1 MKKLKYFFASAI
13 VLVAVA
19 ISTIVFAEYKEQ
31 KGDLRVGNT
40 ISNKNVSVNAGSSN
54 LINDGDVKVV
64 KTVSKTDAEGV
75 YNVKFDISA
84 KEKENTNTTPIY
96 AVVVFDNSG
105 SMICDSAKRSYAK
118 TSASGHYSR
127 PYTASLGDEKT
138 IYCSNAYDSSVVL
151 NDKWESAVKGT
162 KSFTNEILSIDSSKI
177 SYVTFADYASNA
189 TQWYKNGDNIPKSV
203 YGHPIGGTNLS
214 DAINKAYNKLSEKT
228 IPTKAKKII
237 IVISDGEPDYVNA
250 AYNSANKAKKAGIKI
265 YSIGYAVDKDS
276 TAANVLKNV
285 SSNSANDTTNYSF
298 LAGQDNVSNIFKK
311 LAADITTVYAKDAT
325 LTDTIGG
332 NFKFTSSNDNVKVD
346 GQNVSFSIDKLTTE
360 PQSFSFNI
368 TIDDENITEDG
379 WYPTNDGFN
388 LTYTD
393 VYGNSQKIT
402 SPEDP
407 EVYWVAKRYDYKIE
421 YYYDRQIDDTLTKTG
436 KDVKGKEITVSEESI
451 KNNTKEGYS
460 FVNTDPSTGKIV
472 ISSTEKNVIRVYYE
486 RNSYDYEVH
495 YFFNGNEDES
505 LIDRKSAKYNDVI
518 NTYTDKVK
526 TGYKLDR
533 VETLPLTI
541 KTKGNVINVYYV
553 TDETQTKELSYTVE
567 YYKDGNKVANDTQV
581 VKKTKQVLES
591 DTLTVKKGEIN
602 VTNKYVGYKFEKTNP
617 ETIPN
622 SINDKGVIKVYYV
635 KDMFEYTINYYY
647 NGKIDNSKTESS
659 KAKYET
665 LINTYPDKKEVGY
678 KLEKTENLPLTVT
691 EDKTKNVIKVY
702 YVTDEAQTKELSY
715 TVEYYKDGNK
725 VANDTQVV
733 KETKQVLESDT
744 LTVKNSEIN
753 VTDKYVGYSFVK
765 TEPSTIPNSINDK
778 GVIRVYY
785 ERNSY
790 DYEVHYF
797 FNGNED
803 ESLIERKS
811 AKYNDV
817 INTYTDKVKTGYK
830 FEKTENLPLT
840 VTEDKTKNVINV
852 YYVTDENQTK
862 ELSYTVE
869 YYKDGNKVAND
880 TQVVKQTKQVLESDT
895 LTVEKGEINVT
906 NKYVGYKF
914 EKTNPETIPNF
925 IEDKGVIKVYYV
937 TDENQTKELS
947 YTVEYYKDGE
957 KVTNDTQVV
966 KETKQVLESDTL
978 TVKKVEINVTNKYV
992 GYKFE
997 KTNPETIPNS
1007 INDKGVIKVYY
1018 VKDMFEYTINYYYNG
1033 KIDNSKTERSNAKY
1047 ETVINTYPDKKEVGY
1062 KLEKTENLPL
1072 TVTEDKTKNV
1082 IKVYYVTDNTQTKN
1096 LSYTVEYYKDGKKVE
1111 NDTQVVKE
1119 TKQVLESDTLTVKKG
1134 EINVTNKYVGYK
1146 FEKTNPETIPN
1157 SIEDKGII
1165 KVYYVFDESQ
1175 TKELSYTVEYY
1186 KNGKKVENDTQV
1198 ETVTVHVL
1206 EPNTLKVNQDKINT
1220 ENKYVGYKLEK
1231 TNPETIPSEINN
1243 GGIIKVY
1250 YILDDGQTKTLTY
1263 TVNYYKD
1270 GNLVK
1275 EDTETIY
1282 ETKQVLESDTLT
1294 VKSEEINIKD
1304 KYVGYKFVKTNPEL
1318 IPEIIENKGVIDVYY
1333 EKDTFTYEVRYYFN
1347 RELDESLTE
1356 KKEALYGDKITSYT
1370 DKVKE
1375 DYTLETV
1382 ENLPLVISEDE
1393 SKNIINVYYKIDGQ
1407 GVIEPIEPPHTSTNN
1422 SIYALILLV
1431 NALGASVLLKKREN

>member
-31 KGDLRVGNT
+31 KGDIRFGNN
-40 ISNKNVSVNAGSSN
+40 ISNNSITVTEGN
-54 LINDGDVKVV
+54 LVEQGDIQIN
-64 KTVSKTDAEGV
+64 KTVSKIDDNGNYKVTFE
-75 YNVKFDISA
+75 VKGKDVETHTSN
-84 KEKENTNTTPIY
+84 KKDVY
-96 AVVVFDNSG
+96 AVVVLDKSNSMCN
-105 SMICDSAKRSYAK
+105 SYNCSRDEKWTSAVNGAK
-118 TSASGHYSR
+118 TFAKTLHEKI
-127 PYTASLGDEKT
+127 PTANIAL
-138 IYCSNAYDSSVVL
+138 
-151 NDKWESAVKGT
+151 
-162 KSFTNEILSIDSSKI
+162 
-177 SYVTFADYASNA
+177 VTFADKDGFLGIFDNAYNDAEVLRNFDNKDFSNVNFG
-189 TQWYKNGDNIPKSV
+189 TPN
-203 YGHPIGGTNLS
+203 GGTNLYAGLYEANELLTAS
-214 DAINKAYNKLSEKT
+214 NVKKDAIKYVV
-228 IPTKAKKII
+228 
-237 IVISDGEPDYVNA
+237 VISDGEPTLYYDDNGYTKGPGSHMDATTERKTKEMAKTVQK
-250 AYNSANKAKKAGIKI
+250 SAEVFA
-265 YSIGYAVDKDS
+265 IGYDYNGTILSEVASGADHVYLSDPTTIVTKFTDIATIMGKANAGTDAVL
-276 TAANVLKNV
+276 T
-285 SSNSANDTTNYSF
+285 
-298 LAGQDNVSNIFKK
+298 DNIGAKFVMTDAQGNKYTSEKF
-311 LAADITTVYAKDAT
+311 DITEAGKT
-325 LTDTIGG
+325 
-332 NFKFTSSNDNVKVD
+332 
-346 GQNVSFSIDKLTTE
+346 
-360 PQSFSFNI
+360 FSFNI
-368 TIDDENITEDG
+368 KINEEDITEDG
-379 WYPTNDGFN
+379 WYSTNADFE

-393 VYGNSQKIT
+393 PNGTTKTIKSTKN
-402 SPEDP
+402 P

-421 YYYDRQIDDTLTKTG
+421 YYYDGQIDNTLTETG

-460 FVNTDPSTGKIV
+460 LTSVNPTTRKIV
-472 ISSTEKNVIRVYYE
+472 ISSSEENVIRVYYE

-505 LIDRKSAKYNDVI
+505 LIERKSAKYNDVI

-526 TGYKLDR
+526 TGYKLYR
-533 VETLPLTI
+533 VENLPLTI

-553 TDETQTKELSYTVE
+553 IDETQTKELSYTVE
-567 YYKDGNKVANDTQV
+567 YYKDGKKVANDTQV
-581 VKKTKQVLES
+581 VKETKQVLES
-591 DTLTVKKGEIN
+591 DTLTVKKSEIN

-647 NGKIDNSKTESS
+647 NGKIDNSKIESS

-665 LINTYPDKKEVGY
+665 VISTYPDKKEVGY
-678 KLEKTENLPLTVT
+678 KLEKTENLPLTV
-691 EDKTKNVIKVY
+691 
-702 YVTDEAQTKELSY
+702 S
-715 TVEYYKDGNK
+715 
-725 VANDTQVV
+725 
-733 KETKQVLESDT
+733 
-744 LTVKNSEIN
+744 
-753 VTDKYVGYSFVK
+753 
-765 TEPSTIPNSINDK
+765 
-778 GVIRVYY
+778 
-785 ERNSY
+785 
-790 DYEVHYF
+790 
-797 FNGNED
+797 
-803 ESLIERKS
+803 
-811 AKYNDV
+811 
-817 INTYTDKVKTGYK
+817 
-830 FEKTENLPLT
+830 
-840 VTEDKTKNVINV
+840 EDKTKNVINV

-869 YYKDGNKVAND
+869 YYKDGKKVA
-880 TQVVKQTKQVLESDT
+880 
-895 LTVEKGEINVT
+895 
-906 NKYVGYKF
+906 
-914 EKTNPETIPNF
+914 
-925 IEDKGVIKVYYV
+925 
-937 TDENQTKELS
+937 
-947 YTVEYYKDGE
+947 
-957 KVTNDTQVV
+957 NDTQVV

-978 TVKKVEINVTNKYV
+978 TVKKSEINVTDKYV
-992 GYKFE
+992 GYSFV
-997 KTNPETIPNS
+997 KTEPSTIPNS
-1007 INDKGVIKVYY
+1007 INDKGIIRVYY
-1018 VKDMFEYTINYYYNG
+1018 ERNSYDYEVHYFFNG
-1033 KIDNSKTERSNAKY
+1033 NEDESLIETKSAKY
-1047 ETVINTYPDKKEVGY
+1047 NDVINTYTDKVKTGY
-1062 KLEKTENLPL
+1062 KLQKTENLPL
-1072 TVTEDKTKNV
+1072 TIGVENNV
-1082 IKVYYVTDNTQTKN
+1082 INVYYVTDNTQTKE

-1111 NDTQVVKE
+1111 NDTQKVTE
-1119 TKQVLESDTLTVKKG
+1119 TKQVLESDTLTIKKG

-1157 SIEDKGII
+1157 YINDKGVI

-1198 ETVTVHVL
+1198 EVATVHVL
-1206 EPNTLKVNQDKINT
+1206 EPNTLQVNQDKINT

-1294 VKSEEINIKD
+1294 VKAEEINIKD

-1318 IPEIIENKGVIDVYY
+1318 IPEVIENKGVIDVYY

-1347 RELDESLTE
+1347 RQLDESLTE
-1356 KKEALYGDKITSYT
+1356 KSVALYGDKITSYT

-1407 GVIEPIEPPHTSTNN
+1407 GVIEPIEPPHTSANN

>member
-31 KGDLRVGNT
+31 KGDIRFGNN
-40 ISNKNVSVNAGSSN
+40 ISNNSITVTEGN
-54 LINDGDVKVV
+54 LVEQGDIQIN
-64 KTVSKTDAEGV
+64 KTVSKIDDNGNYKVTFE
-75 YNVKFDISA
+75 VKGKDVETHTSN
-84 KEKENTNTTPIY
+84 KKDVY
-96 AVVVFDNSG
+96 AVVVLDKSNSMCN
-105 SMICDSAKRSYAK
+105 SYNCSRDEKWTSAVNGAK
-118 TSASGHYSR
+118 TFAKTLHEKI
-127 PYTASLGDEKT
+127 PTANIAL
-138 IYCSNAYDSSVVL
+138 
-151 NDKWESAVKGT
+151 
-162 KSFTNEILSIDSSKI
+162 
-177 SYVTFADYASNA
+177 VTFADKDGFLGIFDNAYNDAEVLRNFDNKDFSNVNFG
-189 TQWYKNGDNIPKSV
+189 TPN
-203 YGHPIGGTNLS
+203 GGTNLYAGLYEANELLTAS
-214 DAINKAYNKLSEKT
+214 NVKKDAIKYVV
-228 IPTKAKKII
+228 
-237 IVISDGEPDYVNA
+237 VISDGEPTLYYDDNGYTKGPGSHMDATTERKTKEMAKIVQK
-250 AYNSANKAKKAGIKI
+250 SAEVFA
-265 YSIGYAVDKDS
+265 IGYDYNGTILSEVASGADHVYLSDPTTIVNKFTDIA
-276 TAANVLKNV
+276 TIMGKAN
-285 SSNSANDTTNYSF
+285 
-298 LAGQDNVSNIFKK
+298 AG
-311 LAADITTVYAKDAT
+311 TDAT
-325 LTDTIGG
+325 LTDNIGAKFVMTDAQG
-332 NFKFTSSNDNVKVD
+332 NKYTSEKFD
-346 GQNVSFSIDKLTTE
+346 ITE
-360 PQSFSFNI
+360 AGKTFSFNI
-368 TIDDENITEDG
+368 KINEEDITEDG
-379 WYPTNDGFN
+379 WYSTNADFE

-393 VYGNSQKIT
+393 PNGTTKTIKSTKN
-402 SPEDP
+402 P

-421 YYYDRQIDDTLTKTG
+421 YYYDGQIDNTLTETG

-460 FVNTDPSTGKIV
+460 LTCVNPTTRKIV
-472 ISSTEKNVIRVYYE
+472 ISSSE
-486 RNSYDYEVH
+486 
-495 YFFNGNEDES
+495 
-505 LIDRKSAKYNDVI
+505 
-518 NTYTDKVK
+518 
-526 TGYKLDR
+526 
-533 VETLPLTI
+533 
-541 KTKGNVINVYYV
+541 
-553 TDETQTKELSYTVE
+553 
-567 YYKDGNKVANDTQV
+567 
-581 VKKTKQVLES
+581 
-591 DTLTVKKGEIN
+591 
-602 VTNKYVGYKFEKTNP
+602 
-617 ETIPN
+617 
-622 SINDKGVIKVYYV
+622 
-635 KDMFEYTINYYY
+635 
-647 NGKIDNSKTESS
+647 
-659 KAKYET
+659 
-665 LINTYPDKKEVGY
+665 
-678 KLEKTENLPLTVT
+678 EN
-691 EDKTKNVIKVY
+691 
-702 YVTDEAQTKELSY
+702 
-715 TVEYYKDGNK
+715 
-725 VANDTQVV
+725 
-733 KETKQVLESDT
+733 
-744 LTVKNSEIN
+744 
-753 VTDKYVGYSFVK
+753 
-765 TEPSTIPNSINDK
+765 
-778 GVIRVYY
+778 VIRVYY

-817 INTYTDKVKTGYK
+817 INAYTDKVKTGYK
-830 FEKTENLPLT
+830 LEKTENLPLIIG
-840 VTEDKTKNVINV
+840 VENNIINV
-852 YYVTDENQTK
+852 YYVTDNTQTK

-869 YYKDGNKVAND
+869 YYKDGKKVDND
-880 TQVVKQTKQVLESDT
+880 TQVVT
-895 LTVEKGEINVT
+895 
-906 NKYVGYKF
+906 
-914 EKTNPETIPNF
+914 
-925 IEDKGVIKVYYV
+925 
-937 TDENQTKELS
+937 
-947 YTVEYYKDGE
+947 
-957 KVTNDTQVV
+957 
-966 KETKQVLESDTL
+966 ETKQVLESDTL
-978 TVKKVEINVTNKYV
+978 TVKKSEINVTNKYV

-1007 INDKGVIKVYY
+1007 IEDKGVIKVYY

-1033 KIDNSKTERSNAKY
+1033 KIDNSKTESSNAKY
-1047 ETVINTYPDKKEVGY
+1047 ETVISTYPDKKEVGY

-1072 TVTEDKTKNV
+1072 TVSEDKNKNV
-1082 IKVYYVTDNTQTKN
+1082 INVYYVTDEKQTKE

-1111 NDTQVVKE
+1111 NDTQVVKQTKQVLESDTLTVKNGEINITNKYVGYSFVKTEPSTIPDTIENNGVIRVYYERNSYDYEVHYFFNGNEDESLIETKSAKYNDVINTYTDKVKTGYKLQKTENLPLTIGVENNVINVYYVTDNTQTKELSYTVEYYKDGKKVENDTQKVTE
-1119 TKQVLESDTLTVKKG
+1119 TKQVLESDTLTIKKG

-1157 SIEDKGII
+1157 YINDKGVI

-1198 ETVTVHVL
+1198 EVATVHVL
-1206 EPNTLKVNQDKINT
+1206 EPNTLQVNQDKINT

-1318 IPEIIENKGVIDVYY
+1318 IPEVIENKGVIDVYY

-1356 KKEALYGDKITSYT
+1356 KSVALYGDKITSYT

-1407 GVIEPIEPPHTSTNN
+1407 GVIEPIEPPHTSANN

>member
-31 KGDLRVGNT
+31 KGDIRFGNS
-40 ISNKNVSVNAGSSN
+40 ISNNSITVTEGN
-54 LINDGDVKVV
+54 LVKQGDIQIN
-64 KTVSKTDAEGV
+64 KTVSKIDDNGNYKVTFE
-75 YNVKFDISA
+75 VKGKDVETHTSN
-84 KEKENTNTTPIY
+84 KKDVY
-96 AVVVFDNSG
+96 AVVVLDKSNS
-105 SMICDSAKRSYAK
+105 MCNSYNCSRDEKWTSVVNGAK
-118 TSASGHYSR
+118 TFAKTLHEKI
-127 PYTASLGDEKT
+127 PTANIAL
-138 IYCSNAYDSSVVL
+138 
-151 NDKWESAVKGT
+151 
-162 KSFTNEILSIDSSKI
+162 
-177 SYVTFADYASNA
+177 VTFADKDGFLGIFDNAYNDAQVLRNFDNKDFSNVNFG
-189 TQWYKNGDNIPKSV
+189 TPN
-203 YGHPIGGTNLS
+203 GGTNLYAGLYEANELLTAS
-214 DAINKAYNKLSEKT
+214 NVKKDAIKYVV
-228 IPTKAKKII
+228 
-237 IVISDGEPDYVNA
+237 VISDGEPTLYYDDNGYTKGPGSHMDATTERKTKEMAKTVQK
-250 AYNSANKAKKAGIKI
+250 SAEVFA
-265 YSIGYAVDKDS
+265 IGYDYNGTILSEVASGADHVYLSDPTTIVNKFTDIA
-276 TAANVLKNV
+276 TIMGKAN
-285 SSNSANDTTNYSF
+285 
-298 LAGQDNVSNIFKK
+298 AG
-311 LAADITTVYAKDAT
+311 TDAT
-325 LTDTIGG
+325 LTDNIGAKFVMTDAQG
-332 NFKFTSSNDNVKVD
+332 NKYTSEKFD
-346 GQNVSFSIDKLTTE
+346 ITE
-360 PQSFSFNI
+360 AGKTFSFNI
-368 TIDDENITEDG
+368 KINEEDITEDG
-379 WYPTNDGFN
+379 WYSTNADFE

-393 VYGNSQKIT
+393 PNGTTKTIKSTKN
-402 SPEDP
+402 P

-421 YYYDRQIDDTLTKTG
+421 YYYDGQIDNTLTETG

-460 FVNTDPSTGKIV
+460 LTSVNPTTRKIV
-472 ISSTEKNVIRVYYE
+472 ISSSE
-486 RNSYDYEVH
+486 
-495 YFFNGNEDES
+495 
-505 LIDRKSAKYNDVI
+505 
-518 NTYTDKVK
+518 
-526 TGYKLDR
+526 
-533 VETLPLTI
+533 
-541 KTKGNVINVYYV
+541 
-553 TDETQTKELSYTVE
+553 
-567 YYKDGNKVANDTQV
+567 
-581 VKKTKQVLES
+581 
-591 DTLTVKKGEIN
+591 
-602 VTNKYVGYKFEKTNP
+602 
-617 ETIPN
+617 
-622 SINDKGVIKVYYV
+622 
-635 KDMFEYTINYYY
+635 
-647 NGKIDNSKTESS
+647 
-659 KAKYET
+659 
-665 LINTYPDKKEVGY
+665 
-678 KLEKTENLPLTVT
+678 EN
-691 EDKTKNVIKVY
+691 
-702 YVTDEAQTKELSY
+702 
-715 TVEYYKDGNK
+715 
-725 VANDTQVV
+725 
-733 KETKQVLESDT
+733 
-744 LTVKNSEIN
+744 
-753 VTDKYVGYSFVK
+753 
-765 TEPSTIPNSINDK
+765 
-778 GVIRVYY
+778 VIRVYY

-830 FEKTENLPLT
+830 LQNTENLPLT
-840 VTEDKTKNVINV
+840 IGVENNIINV
-852 YYVTDENQTK
+852 YYVTDNTQTK

-869 YYKDGNKVAND
+869 YYKNGKKEEND

-895 LTVEKGEINVT
+895 LTVEKG
-906 NKYVGYKF
+906 K
-914 EKTNPETIPNF
+914 
-925 IEDKGVIKVYYV
+925 
-937 TDENQTKELS
+937 
-947 YTVEYYKDGE
+947 
-957 KVTNDTQVV
+957 
-966 KETKQVLESDTL
+966 
-978 TVKKVEINVTNKYV
+978 INVTNKYV

-1007 INDKGVIKVYY
+1007 IEDKGVIKVYY

-1033 KIDNSKTERSNAKY
+1033 KIDNSKTESSNAKY
-1047 ETVINTYPDKKEVGY
+1047 ETVISTYPDKKEVGY

-1072 TVTEDKTKNV
+1072 TVSEDKTKNV
-1082 IKVYYVTDNTQTKN
+1082 INVYYVIDENQTKE

-1119 TKQVLESDTLTVKKG
+1119 TKHVLESDTLTVKKG
-1134 EINVTNKYVGYK
+1134 EINVTDKYVGYSFVKTEPSTIPNSIVNKGIIRVYYERNSYDYEVHYFFNGNEDESLIERKSAKYNDVINTYTDKVKTGYKLQKTENLPLTIGVENNIINVYYVTDNTQTKELSYTVEYYKDGKKVENDTQKVTETKQVLESDTLTIKKGEINVTDKYVGYK

-1157 SIEDKGII
+1157 SINDKGVI
-1165 KVYYVFDESQ
+1165 KVYYVFDENQ

-1198 ETVTVHVL
+1198 EVVTVHVL
-1206 EPNTLKVNQDKINT
+1206 EPNTLQVNQDKINT

-1275 EDTETIY
+1275 DDTETIY

-1318 IPEIIENKGVIDVYY
+1318 IPEVIENKGVIDVYY

-1356 KKEALYGDKITSYT
+1356 KGTALFGDKITSYT

-1407 GVIEPIEPPHTSTNN
+1407 GVIEPIEPPHTSANN
-1422 SIYALILLV
+1422 SIYALVLLV

>member
-19 ISTIVFAEYKEQ
+19 VSTIVFAEYKEQ
-31 KGDLRVGNT
+31 KGDIRFGNN
-40 ISNKNVSVNAGSSN
+40 ISNNSITVTEGN
-54 LINDGDVKVV
+54 LVEQGDIQIN
-64 KTVSKTDAEGV
+64 KTVSKIDDNGNYKVTFE
-75 YNVKFDISA
+75 VKGKDVETHTSN
-84 KEKENTNTTPIY
+84 KKDVY
-96 AVVVFDNSG
+96 AVVVLDKSNSMCN
-105 SMICDSAKRSYAK
+105 SYNCSRDEKWTSAVNGAK
-118 TSASGHYSR
+118 TFAKTLHEKI
-127 PYTASLGDEKT
+127 PTANIAL
-138 IYCSNAYDSSVVL
+138 
-151 NDKWESAVKGT
+151 
-162 KSFTNEILSIDSSKI
+162 
-177 SYVTFADYASNA
+177 VTFADKDGFLGIFDNAYNDAQVLRNFDNKDFSNVNFG
-189 TQWYKNGDNIPKSV
+189 TPN
-203 YGHPIGGTNLS
+203 GGTNLYAGLYEANELLTAS
-214 DAINKAYNKLSEKT
+214 NIKKDAIKYVV
-228 IPTKAKKII
+228 
-237 IVISDGEPDYVNA
+237 VISDGEPTLYYDDNGYTKGPGSHMDATTERKTKEMAKTVQK
-250 AYNSANKAKKAGIKI
+250 SAEVFA
-265 YSIGYAVDKDS
+265 IGYDYNGTILSEVASGADHVYLLDPTTIVTKFTDIATIMGKANAGTDAVL
-276 TAANVLKNV
+276 T
-285 SSNSANDTTNYSF
+285 
-298 LAGQDNVSNIFKK
+298 DNIGAKFVMTDAQGNKYTSEKF
-311 LAADITTVYAKDAT
+311 DITEAGKT
-325 LTDTIGG
+325 
-332 NFKFTSSNDNVKVD
+332 
-346 GQNVSFSIDKLTTE
+346 
-360 PQSFSFNI
+360 FSFNI
-368 TIDDENITEDG
+368 KINEEDITEDG
-379 WYPTNDGFN
+379 WYPTNANFE

-393 VYGNSQKIT
+393 PKGTTKTIKSTKN
-402 SPEDP
+402 P

-421 YYYDRQIDDTLTKTG
+421 YYYDRQIDNTLTETG
-436 KDVKGKEITVSEESI
+436 KDVKGKEITVSDESI

-460 FVNTDPSTGKIV
+460 LTSVNPTTRKIV
-472 ISSTEKNVIRVYYE
+472 ISSSEENVIRVYYE

-505 LIDRKSAKYNDVI
+505 LIERKSAKYNDVI

-526 TGYKLDR
+526 TGYKL
-533 VETLPLTI
+533 EKTENLPLI
-541 KTKGNVINVYYV
+541 IGVENNIINVYYV
-553 TDETQTKELSYTVE
+553 TDNTQTKELSYTVE
-567 YYKDGNKVANDTQV
+567 YYKDGKKVDNDTQV
-581 VKKTKQVLES
+581 VTETKQVLES
-591 DTLTVKKGEIN
+591 DTLTVKKSEIN

-647 NGKIDNSKTESS
+647 NGKIDNSKIESS

-665 LINTYPDKKEVGY
+665 VISTYPDKKEVGY
-678 KLEKTENLPLTVT
+678 KLEKTENLPLTVS
-691 EDKTKNVIKVY
+691 EDKTKNVINVY
-702 YVTDEAQTKELSY
+702 YVTDENQTKELSY
-715 TVEYYKDGNK
+715 TVEYYKDGKK

-744 LTVKNSEIN
+744 LTVKKSEIN
-753 VTDKYVGYSFVK
+753 VTDKYVGYKFEK
-765 TEPSTIPNSINDK
+765 TNPEIIPNYIEDK
-778 GVIRVYY
+778 GVIKVYY

-830 FEKTENLPLT
+830 LQNTENLPLT
-840 VTEDKTKNVINV
+840 ICVENNIINV
-852 YYVTDENQTK
+852 YYVTDNTQTK

-869 YYKDGNKVAND
+869 YYKDGKKVAND

-914 EKTNPETIPNF
+914 EKTNPETIPN
-925 IEDKGVIKVYYV
+925 
-937 TDENQTKELS
+937 
-947 YTVEYYKDGE
+947 
-957 KVTNDTQVV
+957 
-966 KETKQVLESDTL
+966 
-978 TVKKVEINVTNKYV
+978 
-992 GYKFE
+992 
-997 KTNPETIPNS
+997 S
-1007 INDKGVIKVYY
+1007 INDKGV
-1018 VKDMFEYTINYYYNG
+1018 
-1033 KIDNSKTERSNAKY
+1033 
-1047 ETVINTYPDKKEVGY
+1047 
-1062 KLEKTENLPL
+1062 
-1072 TVTEDKTKNV
+1072 
-1082 IKVYYVTDNTQTKN
+1082 
-1096 LSYTVEYYKDGKKVE
+1096 
-1111 NDTQVVKE
+1111 
-1119 TKQVLESDTLTVKKG
+1119 
-1134 EINVTNKYVGYK
+1134 
-1146 FEKTNPETIPN
+1146 
-1157 SIEDKGII
+1157 I

-1198 ETVTVHVL
+1198 EVVTVHVL
-1206 EPNTLKVNQDKINT
+1206 QPNTLQVNQDKINT

-1231 TNPETIPSEINN
+1231 TSPETIPGEINN

-1318 IPEIIENKGVIDVYY
+1318 IPEVIENKGVIDVYY

-1356 KKEALYGDKITSYT
+1356 KNVALYGDKITSYT

-1407 GVIEPIEPPHTSTNN
+1407 GVIEPIEPPHTSANN